1 MDWGSTANQ
10 SFLAGPLKTQLLRV
24 VPHRRPMSAKPQNTI
39 VGAFRVFL
47 HPNNYLGG
55 GRQIGQHRSF
65 NHVRQKPRANN
76 RRGQLPWEGVGC
88 SPRKLLPDNFRSCFP
103 QPSPVTARQPGNA
116 TGRGNRDDKTE
127 RHQAEVKE
135 PPGPHMEG
143 SPPCRAKC
151 VALGCVGRPRQGP
164 TPPPPPTKGTFF
176 VKENSFGA
184 GGATENRCPDGA

>member
-88 SPRKLLPDNFRSCFP
+88 SPPEAASRQLQELFP
-103 QPSPVTARQPGNA
+103 PTQPSHCEAAWECHRERQQGRQDREAP
-116 TGRGNRDDKTE
+116 GRGEGTSRAAHGRFTAVPGKMCRPWLCGKAEAGADAPPSPNK
-127 RHQAEVKE
+127 RH
-135 PPGPHMEG
+135 
-143 SPPCRAKC
+143 
-151 VALGCVGRPRQGP
+151 
-164 TPPPPPTKGTFF
+164 FF

>member
-24 VPHRRPMSAKPQNTI
+24 VPHRRPMSITQNRKIPLLVPFGCFCTPTI
-39 VGAFRVFL
+39 IWV
-47 HPNNYLGG
+47 
-55 GRQIGQHRSF
+55 
-65 NHVRQKPRANN
+65 
-76 RRGQLPWEGVGC
+76 GVGKSASTEALTMSGRNRGRTIAEGNC
-88 SPRKLLPDNFRSCFP
+88 HGKGWDAPPRKLLPDNFRSCFP

-164 TPPPPPTKGTFF
+164 TPPPPLTKGTFL
-176 VKENSFGA
+176 
-184 GGATENRCPDGA
+184 